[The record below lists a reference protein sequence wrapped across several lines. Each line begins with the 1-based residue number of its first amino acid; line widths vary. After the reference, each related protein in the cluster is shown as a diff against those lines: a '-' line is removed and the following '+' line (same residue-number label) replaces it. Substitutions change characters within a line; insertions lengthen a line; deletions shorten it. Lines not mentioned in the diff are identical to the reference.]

1 MFLGLKKKKTLSSFM
16 ATEKQI
22 NESSYGYVYG
32 YKNKPNEKIKVTMAM
47 NATIVIWQRNI
58 IRVSMHFYREAIH
71 Q

>member
-1 MFLGLKKKKTLSSFM
+1 M